1 MGLVMNID
9 LETSAGPTKEGYC
22 RIDTYRIDKVTS
34 RLRFAV
40 TYWVNEKAAGDF
52 NRTYLDEDLKQARSL
67 FSSKV
72 VYYPDQLSEGD
83 EVDLPTFFD
92 VNMAE
97 IVTVDEP
104 ILEEQEIEKEVPYI
118 SFDENGD
125 EITKTRI
132 VKKKEQVEVG
142 RKTVKREKIDNSI
155 IGDLPTYCYSHIE
168 KELKKIFPKGKII
181 NKEN

>member
-1 MGLVMNID
+1 MKID

-22 RIDTYRIDKVTS
+22 RIDTYRVDKVTS

-40 TYWVNEKAAGDF
+40 TYWMTEKDAAEF

-67 FSSKV
+67 FASKV
-72 VYYPDQLSEGD
+72 VYCPDQLSEGE

-97 IVTVDEP
+97 TITVEEP
-104 ILEEQEIEKEVPYI
+104 ILEEKEIEKEVPYI

-125 EITKTRI
+125 EITKHRT
-132 VKKKEQVEVG
+132 VKKKEKVTVG
-142 RKTVKREKIDNSI
+142 HKTVKKDRIDNSI
-155 IGDLPTYCYSHIE
+155 IGDLPRYCYYHIE
-168 KELKKIFPKGKII
+168 TELRKIFPKGEII

>member
-1 MGLVMNID
+1 MGLVMKID

-40 TYWVNEKAAGDF
+40 TYWMSEKDAAEF

-72 VYYPDQLSEGD
+72 VYYPDQLSDGD

-97 IVTVDEP
+97 AIVVDEP
-104 ILEEQEIEKEVPYI
+104 ILEEQEVEREVPYI
-118 SFDENGD
+118 SFDDNGD

-142 RKTVKREKIDNSI
+142 RKTVKRERIDNGI
-155 IGDLPTYCYSHIE
+155 IGDLPTYCYYHIE
-168 KELKKIFPKGKII
+168 KELRKIFPKGEII

>member
-1 MGLVMNID
+1 MGLVMKID

-40 TYWVNEKAAGDF
+40 TYWMSEKDAAEF

-67 FSSKV
+67 FSSRV

-97 IVTVDEP
+97 LITLDEP
-104 ILEEQEIEKEVPYI
+104 ILEIQEVVKDVPYI

-125 EITKTRI
+125 EVTKFRK
-132 VKKKEQVEVG
+132 VKSKEKVEVG
-142 RKTVKREKIDNSI
+142 RKTVKRDKIDNSI
-155 IGDLPTYCYSHIE
+155 IGDLPAYCYTYIE
-168 KELKKIFPKGKII
+168 TELKKIFPNGKII
-181 NKEN
+181 NKVK